1 MTSPMPV
8 MMSEAS
14 RSATASIAS
23 RRRSTLSVRQ
33 SLASS
38 TAERRRF
45 PWCLSSFASNR
56 SKSVKASAVP
66 PAKPARIR
74 SWYRRRTLRALAFT
88 TTLPSVIWPS
98 PPSATFPPRR
108 ADTMVVPR
116 NCSMCG
122 PSNEDGAGAPPI
134 KLLARD
140 DARDLAYPHDGEQ
153 GVDERVRAAY
163 LDRGAVLVKPGE
175 HLEHEAGGD
184 EIDALRP
191 RHVDD
196 EHGVRRRPVLELPRE
211 RFARPGDIPGKGE
224 GLILRL
230 GRTLDR
236 GALRF
241 RARLRIPGRRRNLE
255 GHGVIHRRLLEHVLQ
270 LEDPV
275 DLEQQLPQ
283 GAVSFGFSHLAGLIE
298 QPQELS
304 FACDHHFPPG
314 AANRGEGLAKEPAA
328 GRVQSLQLGAIHPH
342 RMQLFGDVAQLL
354 QLGRARLRQRAAQR
368 AIPDAPRD
376 ERGIGAR
383 PGLDP
388 HRRRAL
394 EFHRELHCE
403 SLELRVHAKMLVE
416 VEQHQPR
423 LQRGGSEVLLAHRAG
438 GAAGGS
444 GTGISAAGGAT
455 GAATGA
461 SSRRGG
467 AECGPACATSG
478 RASVRGSALGG
489 GV

>member
-23 RRRSTLSVRQ
+23 RRRSTRSVRQ

-45 PWCLSSFASNR
+45 PWCLSSFASKR
-56 SKSVKASAVP
+56 SKRVKASAVP

-88 TTLPSVIWPS
+88 TTLPSVICPS

-122 PSNEDGAGAPPI
+122 SENEDGGGAPSI

-140 DARDLAYPHDGEQ
+140 DARDLAHPHDGEQ
-153 GVDERVRAAY
+153 SVDERVRAAD

-196 EHGVRRRPVLELPRE
+196 QHGVRRRPVLELLRE
-211 RFARPGDIPGKGE
+211 RFARSDDVPGEDE
-224 GLILRL
+224 GPILHLDGAL
-230 GRTLDR
+230 GR
-236 GALRF
+236 GARRF
-241 RARLRIPGRRRNLE
+241 RARLRIPGRRRNFE

-275 DLEQQLPQ
+275 DLEQQFPQ
-283 GAVSFGFSHLAGLIE
+283 SVVGFGFSHLAGLIE
-298 QPQELS
+298 QSQELG
-304 FACDHHFPPG
+304 FAGDHHFPSG
-314 AANRGEGLAKEPAA
+314 AANRGESLAKEPAA
-328 GRVQSLQLGAIHPH
+328 GSVESLQLGA
-342 RMQLFGDVAQLL
+342 
-354 QLGRARLRQRAAQR
+354 
-368 AIPDAPRD
+368 
-376 ERGIGAR
+376 
-383 PGLDP
+383 
-388 HRRRAL
+388 
-394 EFHRELHCE
+394 
-403 SLELRVHAKMLVE
+403 
-416 VEQHQPR
+416 
-423 LQRGGSEVLLAHRAG
+423 
-438 GAAGGS
+438 
-444 GTGISAAGGAT
+444 
-455 GAATGA
+455 
-461 SSRRGG
+461 
-467 AECGPACATSG
+467 
-478 RASVRGSALGG
+478 
-489 GV
+489 